1 MLDETRENIVNGR
14 ICSRSIYLDDNRN
27 LVIMLRIQEQMF
39 STPYSIV
46 FTSGKDAIPMEM
58 LRRLLEVVGV
68 NSFDSLFG
76 QYVRVQT
83 NGKTGAAGKILA
95 IGNILADEWFS
106 FDAFPKKEW

>member
-27 LVIMLRIQEQMF
+27 LVIMLWIQGQMF

-46 FTSGKDAIPMEM
+46 FTSGNDAIPMEM

-68 NSFDSLFG
+68 NSFDGLFG

-83 NGKTGAAGKILA
+83 NGKAGAAGEILA
-95 IGNILADEWFS
+95 IGNIMDEHWFR
-106 FDAFPKKEW
+106 FEDFNE